1 MEHATMKPLFL
12 IGYMG
17 CGKSTVGRKLSR
29 RLGWRFA
36 DTDAL
41 VEEAEG
47 ASVADIFHYE
57 GEERFREVERQVL
70 EHLIAAAEPVVVS
83 TGGGLPL
90 WHDNM
95 GRMNGSGVTVYLQ
108 RSAAGIARRLTPYG
122 RRKRP
127 RLRGL
132 SDEELVPFMERDM
145 ALRVP
150 FYERAQLTL
159 ACDALSDE
167 AALDAVVAR
176 LRADGLVR

>member
-1 MEHATMKPLFL
+1 MGLLFL
-12 IGYMG
+12 VGYMG
-17 CGKSTVGRKLSR
+17 CGKSTLGRRLAR
-29 RLGWRFA
+29 RLGVPFL
-36 DTDAL
+36 DTDTL
-41 VEEAEG
+41 IEAREG
-47 ASVADIFHYE
+47 ASVSDLFRYE
-57 GEERFREVERQVL
+57 GEAHFREVERAVL
-70 EHLIAAAEPVVVS
+70 EEAIAGNESAVVS
-83 TGGGLPL
+83 TGGGLPV
-90 WHDNM
+90 WRDNM
-95 GRMNGSGVTVYLQ
+95 ERMNGSGVTVYLQ

-145 ALRVP
+145 ALRAP

>member
-1 MEHATMKPLFL
+1 MKPLFL
-12 IGYMG
+12 VGYMG
-17 CGKSTVGRKLSR
+17 CGKSTVGRKLAR

-57 GEERFREVERQVL
+57 GEERFRAVEREVL
-70 EHLIAAAEPVVVS
+70 ERLIASGGPVVVS
-83 TGGGLPL
+83 TGGGLPA
-90 WHDNM
+90 WGDNM
-95 GRMNGSGVTVYLQ
+95 ERMNAAGMTVYLQ
-108 RSAAGIARRLTPYG
+108 RSAECIARRLSPYG

-127 RLRGL
+127 KLRGL

-145 ALRVP
+145 AQRAP
-150 FYERAQLTL
+150 FYERARLVL

-167 AALDAVVAR
+167 AALDAIAAR
-176 LRADGLVR
+176 LGVGGDV

>member
-1 MEHATMKPLFL
+1 MKPLFL

-70 EHLIAAAEPVVVS
+70 ERLIAAAEPVVVS

-95 GRMNGSGVTVYLQ
+95 EGMNGSGV
-108 RSAAGIARRLTPYG
+108 
-122 RRKRP
+122 
-127 RLRGL
+127 
-132 SDEELVPFMERDM
+132 
-145 ALRVP
+145 
-150 FYERAQLTL
+150 
-159 ACDALSDE
+159 
-167 AALDAVVAR
+167 AV
-176 LRADGLVR
+176 